1 MPADDSVRTQ
11 QPVGVAPPPPPDAWL
26 AASVAKP
33 PSSTVWIIVALPN
46 AKDDGTVALRLLRA
60 GLVPHSQEPRVFVR
74 KTVASPRPL
83 AHMIEALV
91 GGRTKSG
98 LRMAVIAGE
107 NEPSLTDV
115 HTELEDLTRA
125 TARLRAQWLMP
136 LLVSRR
142 VYAMLMPI
150 FDGRGEVFAEEALGR
165 ADLSAD
171 ETVTALPLF
180 DAARD
185 LDLVTHLDRVL
196 RGDAFAAFSRAY
208 PFEKP
213 RLFVRASSEALT
225 DAESLLVSF
234 AELSRARAVPPAGT
248 VIEISERSVGDERR
262 FATAFDAIRASGM
275 RVALSGLMPG
285 PRAEQLLSTLRPD
298 FAKLD
303 GECVR
308 GAGRASSQSD
318 RPDEVRRDEVR
329 REEIRREG
337 VRREGARDELRDLVD
352 AATAVGATVIASG
365 IESPDDLKVA
375 QASGASLYSGF
386 LLCRPRR
393 L

>member
-1 MPADDSVRTQ
+1 MPADDSVGTELL
-11 QPVGVAPPPPPDAWL
+11 PLGTPPPVPPPSDAWL

-46 AKDDGTVALRLLRA
+46 AKDDGTIALRLLRA

-91 GGRTKSG
+91 GGRAKSG

-115 HTELEDLTRA
+115 HTELEDLSRA

-142 VYAMLMPI
+142 VYTMLMPI
-150 FDGRGEVFAEEALGR
+150 FDGRGEVFAEEAVGR
-165 ADLSAD
+165 GDLNA
-171 ETVTALPLF
+171 EEIVAGAQLF
-180 DAARD
+180 EAARD

-196 RGDAFAAFSRAY
+196 RGDAFASFSRAY

-213 RLFVRASSEALT
+213 RLFVRASSEAMT
-225 DAESLLVSF
+225 DTESLLVSF
-234 AELSRARAVPPAGT
+234 AELGRARAIPTLTT

-262 FATAFDAIRASGM
+262 FAEAIEAVHASGM
-275 RVALSGLMPG
+275 RVSLSGLQPG
-285 PRAEQLLSTLRPD
+285 PRAEQMLASLRPD

-303 GECVR
+303 GQCVR
-308 GAGRASSQSD
+308 VAARATASGERSS
-318 RPDEVRRDEVR
+318 
-329 REEIRREG
+329 
-337 VRREGARDELRDLVD
+337 ARGDLTTLVES
-352 AATAVGATVIASG
+352 ALAVGATVIAPG
-365 IESPDDLKVA
+365 IESPEDLKVA
-375 QASGASLYSGF
+375 EACGASLYSGF

>member
-1 MPADDSVRTQ
+1 MPADDVVQTEPQTPQGAPSSV
-11 QPVGVAPPPPPDAWL
+11 PPPSDAWL
-26 AASVAKP
+26 AASAAKP

-46 AKDDGTVALRLLRA
+46 AKDDGTIALRLLRA
-60 GLVPHSQEPRVFVR
+60 GLAPHSQEPRVFVR

-91 GGRTKSG
+91 GGRAKSG

-115 HTELEDLTRA
+115 HTELEDLSRA

-142 VYAMLMPI
+142 VYTMLMPI
-150 FDGRGEVFAEEALGR
+150 FDARGEVFAEEALGR
-165 ADLSAD
+165 ADLSA
-171 ETVTALPLF
+171 EEVLNGAQLF

-185 LDLVTHLDRVL
+185 LDLVTHVDRVL
-196 RGDAFAAFSRAY
+196 RGDAFASFSRAY

-225 DAESLLVSF
+225 DSESLLVSF
-234 AELSRARAVPPAGT
+234 AELARARAIPAATT
-248 VIEISERSVGDERR
+248 VIEISERTVGDERR
-262 FATAFDAIRASGM
+262 FAEAFDAIRATGM
-275 RVALSGLMPG
+275 RVSLSGLLPG
-285 PRAEQLLSTLRPD
+285 PRAEQMLASLRPD

-303 GECVR
+303 GQCVR
-308 GAGRASSQSD
+308 LASRAASNGERSS
-318 RPDEVRRDEVR
+318 
-329 REEIRREG
+329 
-337 VRREGARDELRDLVD
+337 ARDDLTTLVE
-352 AATAVGATVIASG
+352 AALAVGAAVIAPG
-365 IESPDDLKVA
+365 IESPEDLKVA